1 MDEIAVLIPCY
12 NESRTIEKVVR
23 DFRRALPNAVIYVY
37 DNNSKDGTD
46 EIARRAGAVVRY
58 EYQQGKGNVIRRMF
72 REIEAECYLMIDGDD
87 TYPLNCAK
95 QMTDKVLNH
104 NADMVVGDRLSSS
117 YFEENKRP
125 FHNFGNSLVRGAI
138 NSMFKSDI
146 RDIMTG
152 YRAFSYQF
160 VKSFPVLSK
169 GFEIETEMSI
179 HAIDKNMR
187 VENVIIQYRDRPEG
201 SESKLN
207 TYSDGFKVIMTIVR
221 LYKNY
226 KPMGF
231 FSWIAVA
238 LALLSTAF
246 LAPVMGEYLDT
257 GLVERFPTL
266 IVCCFVYMAAMQ
278 SFFAGLMLSTMKQK
292 NMQDYEMN
300 LILLNR
306 EYKKLLAVSGDEP
319 DAAKQDENRM
329 RRSI

>member
-12 NESRTIEKVVR
+12 NESKTIEKVVR
-23 DFRRALPNAVIYVY
+23 DFKAALPEAVIYVY
-37 DNNSKDGTD
+37 DNNSSDGTD
-46 EIARRAGAVVRY
+46 EIARRAGAIVRY

-72 REIEAECYLMIDGDD
+72 REIDAKCYVMTDGDD
-87 TYPLNCAK
+87 TYPAEEARKLCDA
-95 QMTDKVLNH
+95 VLKR

-138 NSMFKSDI
+138 NSMFRSNI

-152 YRAFSYQF
+152 YRAFSYLF

-187 VENVIIQYRDRPEG
+187 VENVIIQYRDRPAG
-201 SESKLN
+201 SVSKLN
-207 TYSDGFKVIMTIVR
+207 TYSDGFKVLLTIAK

-226 KPMGF
+226 KPLKF
-231 FSWIAVA
+231 FSWISVI
-238 LALLSTAF
+238 LVIISTIF
-246 LAPVMGEYLDT
+246 LAPVLGDYFNT

-266 IVCCFVYMAAMQ
+266 IVCGFVYIAAIQ

-292 NMQDYEMN
+292 NMQDFEMN
-300 LILLNR
+300 LVYLDT
-306 EYKKLLAVSGDEP
+306 EYKEKCN
-319 DAAKQDENRM
+319 KQ
-329 RRSI
+329 

>member
-12 NESRTIEKVVR
+12 NESKTIEKVVR
-23 DFRRALPNAVIYVY
+23 DFKEALPEAVIYVY
-37 DNNSKDGTD
+37 DNNSSDGTD
-46 EIARRAGAVVRY
+46 EIARKAGAVVRY

-72 REIEAECYLMIDGDD
+72 REVDAKCYIMTDGDD
-87 TYPLNCAK
+87 TYPADEARKLCEA
-95 QMTDKVLNH
+95 VLKR

-125 FHNFGNSLVRGAI
+125 FHNFGNSLVRGVI
-138 NSMFKSDI
+138 NRMFKSNI

-201 SESKLN
+201 SVSKLN
-207 TYSDGFKVIMTIVR
+207 TYSDGLKVLMTIVK

-226 KPMGF
+226 KPFGF
-231 FSWIAVA
+231 FSLISV
-238 LALLSTAF
+238 LLVVISTAF
-246 LAPVMGEYLDT
+246 LVPVLGDYIGT

-300 LILLNR
+300 LVYLDM
-306 EYKKLLAVSGDEP
+306 EFKQKSGNSP
-319 DAAKQDENRM
+319 AN
-329 RRSI
+329 S